1 MINNKGK
8 NYDQMIKT
16 QFFKGLNFL
25 RLEIFYHIFQE
36 MICAH
41 PYHTM
46 HIYLNFLIT
55 LFRFCESVY

>member
-1 MINNKGK
+1 MINNTGK

-25 RLEIFYHIFQE
+25 RHVILYHIFWE
-36 MICAH
+36 MICAY

-46 HIYLNFLIT
+46 HTYLNFLIT
-55 LFRFCESVY
+55 LSRFCESAY